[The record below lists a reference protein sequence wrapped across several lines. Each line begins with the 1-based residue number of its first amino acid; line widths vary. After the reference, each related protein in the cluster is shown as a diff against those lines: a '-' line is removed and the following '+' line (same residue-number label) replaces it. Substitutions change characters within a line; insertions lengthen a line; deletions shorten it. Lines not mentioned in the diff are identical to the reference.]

1 MEVVTKLP
9 HKRGQT
15 VESRQSRSPASAP
28 SKMSDVPKKP
38 DSIFIWSNP
47 LTFTSCKP
55 FSTSQ
60 ARSLPCS
67 YLTNDAVWLLVV
79 ARPVR
84 MWRDGGHKL
93 HGNTAQLYTRAVL
106 PSLSA
111 ADRPESEFGASRFA
125 SLSSP
130 NGNTIN
136 IG

>member
-28 SKMSDVPKKP
+28 RKMSDVPKKP

-47 LTFTSCKP
+47 LTFTSFKP

-67 YLTNDAVWLLVV
+67 YLTNDAVWLLGV

-93 HGNTAQLYTRAVL
+93 HGNRAAL
-106 PSLSA
+106 HPRSSA
-111 ADRPESEFGASRFA
+111 ESVCRRSARERIRRVEIRVA
-125 SLSSP
+125 
-130 NGNTIN
+130 
-136 IG
+136 